1 MNLLN
6 FNIIKLTFCLILGI
20 VLAHYLKLN
29 QNLILL
35 TTTVLLVAIGIIL
48 LILKNKIDRLPF
60 FGALTYLCMIGIG
73 INAYNLQ
80 DQKTKTSHYSH
91 KILEDKNNIFIF
103 KVVGRLKSDAYNDK
117 YIVKIKSIN
126 NQESSGKILIN
137 IKHDSLKSTLGIDD
151 IVFASTIVNDI
162 QKPLNPYQFDYRK
175 YLELKQVYHQLYLNS
190 DALKI
195 ITNNKTTIYGYAD
208 KLRVAINKNLIE
220 AGFKND
226 VLGII
231 NALLLGQRQSID
243 KSIYNSYVNSGTIH
257 ILAVSGLHVGI
268 LLWILNFILRPFLY
282 LRNGRIL
289 RPLIIIILLW
299 SFAVIAG
306 LSPSVTRAVTMFSII
321 SIAMHYKRPTNIY
334 NTLFISAFLI
344 LLFKPIFLFEVGFQL
359 SYLAVFGIVSF
370 QPILYK
376 LWKPK
381 FLIPDKL
388 WQIFTVT
395 LAAQIGVV
403 PISLFYFHQF
413 PGLFFISNLVV
424 IPFLSLILGFGLF
437 VIIMALL
444 DGLNKTIVDVY
455 SFIIELLNDFISW
468 IAQFES
474 FLLKDIPFTIFQVL
488 LAYLIVVGAIQTYKK
503 RVFKWLAICFIGVI
517 GFQVIQLN
525 TKHHSL
531 SDVFIVFNKSR
542 FTMIG
547 QKLNSQLIVHHN
559 LNSEKRKYDNVISN
573 YKIGESIS
581 EVVEDSIQ
589 YLYNFQNNKIL
600 VIDSLGVYKNLSF
613 KPDMILLRNSP
624 KINLNRLIDN
634 INPKLI
640 IADASNF
647 KSYVFRWKSTCEDK
661 KIPFHYTNEKGALI
675 LK

>member
-1 MNLLN
+1 
-6 FNIIKLTFCLILGI
+6 
-20 VLAHYLKLN
+20 
-29 QNLILL
+29 
-35 TTTVLLVAIGIIL
+35 
-48 LILKNKIDRLPF
+48 
-60 FGALTYLCMIGIG
+60 
-73 INAYNLQ
+73 
-80 DQKTKTSHYSH
+80 
-91 KILEDKNNIFIF
+91 
-103 KVVGRLKSDAYNDK
+103 
-117 YIVKIKSIN
+117 
-126 NQESSGKILIN
+126 
-137 IKHDSLKSTLGIDD
+137 
-151 IVFASTIVNDI
+151 
-162 QKPLNPYQFDYRK
+162 
-175 YLELKQVYHQLYLNS
+175 
-190 DALKI
+190 
-195 ITNNKTTIYGYAD
+195 
-208 KLRVAINKNLIE
+208 VAINENLIE

-344 LLFKPIFLFEVGFQL
+344 LLFKPTFLFEVGFQL

>member
-73 INAYNLQ
+73 INTYNLQ

-208 KLRVAINKNLIE
+208 KLRVAINENLIE

-344 LLFKPIFLFEVGFQL
+344 LLFKPTFLFEVGFQL

-395 LAAQIGVV
+395 LAAQTVVV

-647 KSYVFRWKSTCEDK
+647 KSFATRWKTTCKDK

>member
-73 INAYNLQ
+73 INTYNLQ

-208 KLRVAINKNLIE
+208 KLRVAINENLIE

-344 LLFKPIFLFEVGFQL
+344 LLFKPTFLFEVGFQL

-647 KSYVFRWKSTCEDK
+647 KSFATRWKTTCKDK